1 MTAQRE
7 WFEKDYYAVLGVPQ
21 NASAKDITKA
31 YRKLA
36 RQYHPDANPNNAAA
50 EERFKEISAAYDV
63 LGDEQRRREYD
74 EVRRLGPGAFGGP
87 GNGSFRFDMGDMAGA
102 GGLGDLLGQMFG
114 GGRRTGGVGPQRG
127 SDLEA
132 SLTVDFV
139 DAAKGLTTSLH
150 LTSEAVCSSCSG
162 SGARTGTTPKRCTRC
177 SGRGVTEMNQG
188 GFAFSVPCSQCSG
201 RGAVIEH
208 PCGTCRG
215 SGVEM
220 RNREVNVRVPAG
232 PGDLFVVCR
241 VTPHPVF
248 SRDGRNL
255 LVRVPVSFTAAAL
268 GADVPVPTL
277 EGDTVMLRL
286 RAGTQPGSRHRVKGR
301 GINTDKTTGDLIVTV
316 DVVVPTSLTDQQR
329 DALLAF
335 AKEEAS

>member
-232 PGDLFVVCR
+232 IDDFEDSHQRPRC
-241 VTPHPVF
+241 
-248 SRDGRNL
+248 SRSQR
-255 LVRVPVSFTAAAL
+255 RTA
-268 GADVPVPTL
+268 
-277 EGDTVMLRL
+277 R
-286 RAGTQPGSRHRVKGR
+286 
-301 GINTDKTTGDLIVTV
+301 
-316 DVVVPTSLTDQQR
+316 
-329 DALLAF
+329 
-335 AKEEAS
+335 